1 MGTNRLLTRTRL
13 AYVNFIHRPFRAW
26 AGGWRL
32 AHSDFTLG
40 VDAAKELV
48 MQFMDLIAA
57 RGQRDLVAG
66 AKISYD
72 GAAILVG
79 GGKQDYLRLE
89 QELRNEEVWR
99 GLWRKS
105 FRTSCT
111 QPARGSCIA
120 LP

>member
-1 MGTNRLLTRTRL
+1 MR
-13 AYVNFIHRPFRAW
+13 
-26 AGGWRL
+26 
-32 AHSDFTLG
+32 HSEFTQG
-40 VDAAKELV
+40 VDAGGELV
-48 MQFMDLIAA
+48 LQFMDLIAA
-57 RGQRDLVAG
+57 RGQAALLSG